1 MNLKTMRIVSP
12 GLEFKQKIIKM
23 LALFASLLLLSP
35 QLSVY
40 SRQIGDGAFLVGMV
54 SAVKFKSA

>member
-1 MNLKTMRIVSP
+1 MRIVSP